1 MTQLKRKCFH
11 RLNDDQQDQ
20 VSRRQARTAN
30 RNLLSAD
37 QRRAMRQ
44 ARRARNEEA
53 RNDEARRTRN
63 EEARRPRETTFPTSL
78 PVGGVALLFQQSSWR
93 ERVRNFRE
101 IYPPED
107 DDDAGGGDDVKDGDI
122 EDVDDV
128 EDLEDGDDAGGGDD
142 VEDGDIEDVED
153 VEDVEDLEDGDD
165 AGGGDDV
172 EDGDIEDGDKRETSS
187 GLRLRSRQMLK
198 SSSRIGSE
206 FLRWDDDALAE
217 VLTLSS
223 SDLEDLR
230 SEDNAV
236 STYYDAEQTSGLDS
250 KGLRMGSAQVLLTT
264 TASKPTRD
272 TTHLRYCCVCL
283 PTHRSLTQIC
293 HCRVPV
299 RRLPP
304 CRPLTHF
311 RHC

>member
-44 ARRARNEEA
+44 ARRARNGEA

-107 DDDAGGGDDVKDGDI
+107 DDDAGGGDDV
-122 EDVDDV
+122 
-128 EDLEDGDDAGGGDD
+128 
-142 VEDGDIEDVED
+142 EDGDIED

>member
-63 EEARRPRETTFPTSL
+63 EESRRPRETTFPTSL

-107 DDDAGGGDDVKDGDI
+107 DDDAGGGDDV
-122 EDVDDV
+122 
-128 EDLEDGDDAGGGDD
+128 
-142 VEDGDIEDVED
+142 EDGDIED

-172 EDGDIEDGDKRETSS
+172 EDGDIEDGDKRETFS

-223 SDLEDLR
+223 SDLR
-230 SEDNAV
+230 
-236 STYYDAEQTSGLDS
+236 
-250 KGLRMGSAQVLLTT
+250 
-264 TASKPTRD
+264 
-272 TTHLRYCCVCL
+272 
-283 PTHRSLTQIC
+283 I
-293 HCRVPV
+293 
-299 RRLPP
+299 
-304 CRPLTHF
+304 
-311 RHC
+311 

>member
-63 EEARRPRETTFPTSL
+63 EESRRPRETTFPTSL

-107 DDDAGGGDDVKDGDI
+107 D
-122 EDVDDV
+122 
-128 EDLEDGDDAGGGDD
+128 
-142 VEDGDIEDVED
+142 
-153 VEDVEDLEDGDD
+153 DD

>member
-1 MTQLKRKCFH
+1 MTQLKCKCFH

-44 ARRARNEEA
+44 ARRARNGEARNEEARRTRNEEA

-122 EDVDDV
+122 ED
-128 EDLEDGDDAGGGDD
+128 LEDGDDAGGGDD
-142 VEDGDIEDVED
+142 VEDGDIED

-187 GLRLRSRQMLK
+187 GLRLRFRQMLK

-217 VLTLSS
+217 VL
-223 SDLEDLR
+223 
-230 SEDNAV
+230 
-236 STYYDAEQTSGLDS
+236 
-250 KGLRMGSAQVLLTT
+250 
-264 TASKPTRD
+264 
-272 TTHLRYCCVCL
+272 
-283 PTHRSLTQIC
+283 
-293 HCRVPV
+293 V
-299 RRLPP
+299 RNIS
-304 CRPLTHF
+304 
-311 RHC
+311 